1 MVWRPWPYAATAII
15 QYEWVTNLLNVW
27 VIFKYPMDQLV
38 KPAHGLWLCKVN
50 DVPKAVTVS
59 AWQDEWTIL
68 LTGPDV
74 LASPDRVTL
83 EYDGPSAELRTT
95 WDKQWEP
102 WGPIRGIDMVLY
114 KRPSFVDRGDP
125 NAHDFTKINFVTD
138 GTWHDLDLSAIVP
151 AGAVAVMLKLQI
163 NATAANKLV
172 YFRKNGNVQ
181 PFNVSFLA
189 TQVPNIWNGDDLI
202 VALDTDR
209 KVEYLI
215 HIATWGSINLTV
227 SGWFVG

>member
-1 MVWRPWPYAATAII
+1 MIWRPWPYAATAII

-38 KPAHGLWLCKVN
+38 KPAHGLWTCKVN

-68 LTGPDV
+68 LTVPDV

-83 EYDGPSAELRTT
+83 EYDGPSSSLKTT

-125 NAHDFTKINFVTD
+125 TAFDFTLADFTTDFV
-138 GTWHDLDLSAIVP
+138 WHDLDLSALVP
-151 AGAVAVMLKLQI
+151 PGAMAAVLKLSIITTNTQKI
-163 NATAANKLV
+163 V

-181 PFNVSFLA
+181 PYNVSFLA
-189 TQVPNIWNGDDLI
+189 IQVANTWIGGDLI
-202 VALDTDR
+202 VALDTER
-209 KVEYLI
+209 KVQYKI
-215 HIATWGSINLTV
+215 HAATWTAINAIIA
-227 SGWFVG
+227 GWFV